1 MQFKRQGK
9 KDKNMLFPMEKSS
22 NSAIIK
28 KKQAKFCFLLNESG
42 SNLHVKLIIIPGIVQ
57 VLTNSLSK
65 VDIDL
70 RMNLYNEIV
79 LAGGNTMFDG
89 FPERYIK

>member
-1 MQFKRQGK
+1 
-9 KDKNMLFPMEKSS
+9 MEKLSS
-22 NSAIIK
+22 SAIIK
-28 KKQAKFCFLLNESG
+28 KKQDKFCFLLNESA
-42 SNLHVKLIIIPGIVQ
+42 SNHHVKPYLNTAIVQ

-79 LAGGNTMFDG
+79 LAGGNTMFEG